1 MTGRRKRPHPDA
13 KPTKPERLN
22 LALTDFLKT
31 KGLRDRVIQANA
43 IDDWP
48 NVVGPQIS
56 KVTEALKITPDGTL
70 FVAVTTNA
78 WMNELSLMEPELL
91 RALNSTEGRAPVK
104 RIRWLLKRD

>member
-1 MTGRRKRPHPDA
+1 VTGRRKRPHPDS
-13 KPTKPERLN
+13 KPIKPERLS

-43 IDDWP
+43 IDDCP
-48 NVVGPQIS
+48 NVIGPQIS

-78 WMNELSLMEPELL
+78 WMNELSLMEPELI
-91 RALNSTEGRAPVK
+91 RVLNIHASARRVK
-104 RIRWLLKRD
+104 KIRFELKR

>member
-13 KPTKPERLN
+13 KPVKPERLS
-22 LALTDFLKT
+22 LALSNFLKT

-48 NVVGPQIS
+48 KVVGPQIS
-56 KVTEALKITPDGTL
+56 KVTQALKITPDGTL

-78 WMNELSLMEPELL
+78 WMNELSLMEPELI
-91 RALNSTEGRAPVK
+91 RVLNIHASTRRVK
-104 RIRWLLKRD
+104 KIRFELKR